1 MIRNKFL
8 SSITERLNDNSFSY
22 NDFDIEINEV
32 YSGLQINIKIT
43 YRYIEEYTFS
53 FSLSKTPDTELT
65 IERTP
70 GKVIMN
76 EKITIK
82 NQNSIPAEI
91 TVWVNAIKEE
101 MSYMPFAREFE
112 ETKSKILEME
122 EKFNEVPEKY
132 FTKEESELLKKRLE
146 TLEVEFEEKLRKEL
160 DDKFNL
166 EYEVRSMKAEMEQL
180 KIQVEILNKRNWIKS
195 FGTKLHGW
203 GTKYPVITAALATIG
218 IGFLPEEVKDLIPH
232 EELINVF
239 LPEAANET
247 PKLVESTEKEKVT
260 NQ

>member
-1 MIRNKFL
+1 MIRGTL
-8 SSITERLNDNSFSY
+8 LNDITNKLNTRPFSQ
-22 NDFDIEINEV
+22 NDFDIHFAKTSIGVNV
-32 YSGLQINIKIT
+32 SIV
-43 YRYIEEYTFS
+43 YRYIDKFV
-53 FSLSKTPDTELT
+53 FKFNLSKDPNTKIKVDRSPGDLIENEILTLDHKGDITYELN
-65 IERTP
+65 
-70 GKVIMN
+70 KW
-76 EKITIK
+76 IT
-82 NQNSIPAEI
+82 A
-91 TVWVNAIKEE
+91 VKEE
-101 MSYMPFAREFE
+101 MDIMPFAREFE

-132 FTKEESELLKKRLE
+132 FTKEESELLKQRLE

-203 GTKYPVITAALATIG
+203 GTKYPKTTAALATIG

-247 PKLVESTEKEKVT
+247 PKLVESKEKEKIT